1 MDENENIEPVIT
13 YKEMFDLALGETIE
27 PVTNEKQLN
36 DILHSESFELTIRAL
51 GDRNPYFA
59 RHVFRHHDIMTI
71 IHKFCE
77 ITNHVEKTFESHIRE
92 TYDVSL
98 EEYEKLF
105 GESIEVA
112 KMEYYGD
119 YLIEEES
126 LPISYDVIIDVL
138 NDSNIKITPEQDE
151 KLQKQLSPFT
161 DEECEDLIKRC
172 RQAPE
177 VFGWCNREGEP
188 LCKS

>member
-1 MDENENIEPVIT
+1 MDENEIFEPDIT

-27 PVTNEKQLN
+27 PITNEKQLN
-36 DILHSESFELTIRAL
+36 DILNSESFELTIRAL

-71 IHKFCE
+71 IQKFCE
-77 ITNHVEKTFESHIRE
+77 IANHVEKNFETHIME

-105 GESIEVA
+105 GESIDVA
-112 KMEYYGD
+112 KMDYYGD
-119 YLIEEES
+119 YLLEEEPM
-126 LPISYDVIIDVL
+126 PISYDVIIDVL
-138 NDSNIKITPEQDE
+138 KDSNIEITPEQDE

-161 DEECEDLIKRC
+161 DEECEDLVKRC
-172 RQAPE
+172 REAPE
-177 VFGWCNREGEP
+177 VFGWITMDNKP
-188 LCKS
+188 LYKE

>member
-1 MDENENIEPVIT
+1 MDENEIIEPEIT

-36 DILHSESFELTIRAL
+36 DILHSESFELLIRAL
-51 GDRNPYFA
+51 GVRNPYFA
-59 RHVFRHHDIMTI
+59 RHIFMRHDIMPI
-71 IHKFCE
+71 IKKFCE
-77 ITNHVEKTFESHIRE
+77 IANHVDNTFESHIKE

-105 GESIEVA
+105 DESIDVA
-112 KMEYYGD
+112 KMNYYGG
-119 YLIEEES
+119 YIIEEEP

-138 NDSNIKITPEQDE
+138 RDSNIKITPEQDE

-161 DEECEDLIKRC
+161 DEECEDLVKRC
-172 RQAPE
+172 RMAPE
-177 VFGWCNREGEP
+177 VFGWRTMHNKP
-188 LCKS
+188 LCK